1 MVNPEP
7 ARGIARSVGSLA
19 PDNGRYQHSACT
31 TTEIFGKG
39 DIFLRCTNL
48 NCANKGAN
56 WRDCD
61 TGTEQLKSGPLL
73 RRQKRTANEPEVRV
87 P

>member
-1 MVNPEP
+1 MVNPES
-7 ARGIARSVGSLA
+7 ARGIARSVGSSA
-19 PDNGRYQHSACT
+19 PDNGRYQHSACN

-39 DIFLRCTNL
+39 EILVLCTNL

-61 TGTEQLKSGPLL
+61 SGD
-73 RRQKRTANEPEVRV
+73 RRIKKTALFGEQKRATV
-87 P
+87 PHVVGN